1 MFNTRLKEAR
11 QNAGLTQ
18 EQLAAQIGV
27 AKTTVTGYEKG
38 NSEPDME
45 KIEKIMKVLN
55 VDANFLWQ
63 DEMQRNGDS
72 HFVLSQKETGLIKM
86 YRNLDNASREF
97 IEYAVSYAMQRS
109 KPVETTQ
116 PVEGKRKRLSPEQ
129 LAERAEQER
138 GIGKTENAP
147 Q

>member
-72 HFVLSQKETGLIKM
+72 HFVLSQKETGLIEM